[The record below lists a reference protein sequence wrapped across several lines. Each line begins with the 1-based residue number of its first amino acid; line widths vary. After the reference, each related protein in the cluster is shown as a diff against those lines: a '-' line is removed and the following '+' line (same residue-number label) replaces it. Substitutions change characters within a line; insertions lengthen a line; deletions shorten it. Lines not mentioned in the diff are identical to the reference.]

1 MSSLSMNKVRGR
13 ALNANT
19 QNTNNFSLWLEPL
32 SHRDYPITNVNN
44 PINNAV
50 LMSDGTRNS
59 VVAQPGLIYNTVR
72 LDVSGAVNPTRWISG
87 QTINTIFLDA
97 NDPLLY
103 HVDASNG
110 IVSGQIARYVYTP
123 KSNSSKV
130 IIEYSAYYVIGSDS
144 QSGTDEIEAVINITT
159 PNLTI
164 ARRRQAFRT
173 DIGTSTRGSTI
184 FPIMGAYTNPAL
196 STIEF
201 TILLNNISGND
212 LVYINKNASEAC
224 MKITEIAL

>member
-59 VVAQPGLIYNTVR
+59 IVAQPGLIYNTVR

-87 QTINTIFLDA
+87 QTINTIHYL
-97 NDPLLY
+97 
-103 HVDASNG
+103 
-110 IVSGQIARYVYTP
+110 IM
-123 KSNSSKV
+123 
-130 IIEYSAYYVIGSDS
+130 
-144 QSGTDEIEAVINITT
+144 
-159 PNLTI
+159 LTH
-164 ARRRQAFRT
+164 Q
-173 DIGTSTRGSTI
+173 
-184 FPIMGAYTNPAL
+184 MEL
-196 STIEF
+196 
-201 TILLNNISGND
+201 
-212 LVYINKNASEAC
+212 
-224 MKITEIAL
+224 